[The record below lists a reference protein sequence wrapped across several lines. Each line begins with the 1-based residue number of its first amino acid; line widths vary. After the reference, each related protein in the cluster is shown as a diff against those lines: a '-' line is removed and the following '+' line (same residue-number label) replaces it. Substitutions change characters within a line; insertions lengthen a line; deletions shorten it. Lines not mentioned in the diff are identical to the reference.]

1 MRDAHLTT
9 GKKRYVEDLDD
20 AIALLKR
27 LYPAAR
33 REGSIGAW
41 SWAVRPDQHGPDRPV
56 ADGLGPLGG
65 PEGGLHV
72 LLVR

>member
-27 LYPAAR
+27 LYPTAR

-41 SWAVRPDQHGPDRPV
+41 SWAVGDDIV
-56 ADGLGPLGG
+56 AEAWVHPTKPGWWLRIK
-65 PEGGLHV
+65 ET
-72 LLVR
+72 